1 MNNHLNGYIQRVSH
15 PSQEEPRITL
25 RGPSVT
31 AQRARE
37 TQSPSDGDLL
47 AQIDARDVDALET
60 LYDRYSGYVLAL
72 SWRVLRERQEAEEVV
87 QDVFWQLWEGR
98 IRYEPARGRF
108 ATWLYTVARNRSIDR
123 LRRRR
128 VAGHNVVGGDVQL
141 PQADSNPEADVG
153 LAQRRSAVREALRQ
167 LPDDQRQALELCFY
181 DGLSHREASDQLQ
194 LPLGTV
200 KSRIRAALT
209 RLKNSLRHSYE

>member
-87 QDVFWQLWEGR
+87 QDVFC
-98 IRYEPARGRF
+98 
-108 ATWLYTVARNRSIDR
+108 VK
-123 LRRRR
+123 
-128 VAGHNVVGGDVQL
+128 GGVK
-141 PQADSNPEADVG
+141 
-153 LAQRRSAVREALRQ
+153 
-167 LPDDQRQALELCFY
+167 PDQKAEE
-181 DGLSHREASDQLQ
+181 H
-194 LPLGTV
+194 
-200 KSRIRAALT
+200 
-209 RLKNSLRHSYE
+209 